1 MKKID
6 IFENGICLQFAV
18 DDDGHLLFYNFSTKK
33 KDSDDFEDMKLPL
46 SAVEVQ
52 LAGKV
57 DTRNKHIGHGCPD
70 TPKYKSHEDTRN
82 QKGRLVIFTLCT
94 ELLEIKQYYQFLS
107 GTKTV
112 SAYSEVKNLSDER
125 VGLTYLSSFGYG
137 GFEFESLEQAVQ
149 DFDIYIPHNS
159 WCEELNWRG
168 QSLREAGLGTKKL
181 HASTK
186 HIRVLNRGCW
196 STKEYLPMG
205 LLHDK
210 KGGFHYLWQIEANG
224 SWEWELGDLK
234 ERLYLRLSGPT
245 DAEHAWYKK
254 LEKNETFKSVP
265 VAITVTSDGLDGA
278 VGEMT
283 KYRRKIINPDRLDKN
298 MPVIFNDFMDC
309 LWAMP
314 SLEKELPLIEK
325 AAALGAEIYC
335 MDAGWYAEG
344 GWWPLVGE
352 WEICEKRFGDEGA
365 IDKVFAK
372 IKEKGMRSGIWLEP
386 EVMGIN
392 CPLVP
397 EFEDCFFKYRG
408 EKVICEG
415 RYQLDFRKEKVIN
428 HLNRVVDN
436 LVKRLGVSYFKFD
449 YNIDPTFGTE
459 TDSDSGADG
468 LMRAQAEYLKWVD
481 SLYEKYPDLIIENC
495 ASGGMRMDWES
506 LKHFSIQS
514 ISDATHSN
522 EFAHM
527 SVTAPTAV
535 LPEQAGIWVAPSNNN
550 SLNENSL
557 AAVNGMLNRMYLSG
571 RIDLLRDEDFA
582 SLKAGVELYKELRSE
597 FADALPIF
605 PEGLNTFEND
615 WMVGGRITTENNI
628 YLTVAHMKGEETE
641 RQIEMPYLEKG
652 EISAEILYPENLG
665 SVSAKDGT
673 LTVKLPEKSA
683 ILIKITT

>member
-18 DDDGHLLFYNFSTKK
+18 NDDGHLLFHNFSTKK
-33 KDSDDFEDMKLPL
+33 TDSDAFEDMKLPL

-52 LAGKV
+52 LVGKV
-57 DTRNKHIGHGCPD
+57 DTRNKHVGHNCPD

-107 GTKTV
+107 GTKTL
-112 SAYSEVKNLSDER
+112 SAYCEVKNISDGS
-125 VGLTYLSSFGYG
+125 VGLSYVSSFGYG
-137 GFEFESLEQAVQ
+137 GFNFESLQNAVD

-168 QSLREAGLGTKKL
+168 QSLREAGLGTKQL
-181 HASTK
+181 NASTK
-186 HIRVLNRGCW
+186 HIRILNRGCW

-210 KGGFHYLWQIEANG
+210 KGGLHYLWQIEANG

-245 DAEHAWYKK
+245 DGEHSWYKK
-254 LEKNETFKSVP
+254 LNKNESFCSVP
-265 VAITVTSDGLDGA
+265 IAITVTADGLDGA

-283 KYRRKIINPDRLDKN
+283 KYRRRIVNSERIDKN
-298 MPVIFNDFMDC
+298 LSVVFNDFMDC

-314 SLEKELPLIEK
+314 SVEKEMPLIEK
-325 AAALGAEIYC
+325 AAELGAEIYC

-352 WEICEKRFGDEGA
+352 WEICEKRFGGEGE
-365 IDKVFAK
+365 IDKVFDK

-397 EFEDCFFKYRG
+397 EFEDCFFKHRG
-408 EKVICEG
+408 ENVICEG

-428 HLNRVVDN
+428 HLNCVVDN
-436 LVKRLGVSYFKFD
+436 LVNRLGVSYFKFD
-449 YNIDPTFGTE
+449 YNIDPTYGTE
-459 TDSDSGADG
+459 VDSDSGEDG
-468 LMRAQAEYLKWVD
+468 LIQAQAAYLKWVD
-481 SLYEKYPDLIIENC
+481 SLYERYPDLIIENC

-506 LKHFSIQS
+506 LKHFALQS
-514 ISDATHSN
+514 VSDATHSG

-527 SVTAPTAV
+527 SVMAPTAV

-550 SLNENSL
+550 TPNENAL
-557 AAVNGMLNRMYLSG
+557 AAVNGMLNRFYLSG
-571 RIDLLRDEDFA
+571 RIDLLREEDFA
-582 SLKAGVELYKELRSE
+582 ALKAGVELYKRLRAEVS
-597 FADALPIF
+597 DALPIF
-605 PEGLNTFEND
+605 PEGICTCEDD
-615 WMVGGRITTENNI
+615 WMVGGRMTAEDTL
-628 YLTVAHMKGEETE
+628 YLTVAHMKGESNQ
-641 RQIEMPYLEKG
+641 RQIEIAKLQNKVL
-652 EISAEILYPENLG
+652 SAEILYPANLG
-665 SVSAKDGT
+665 TVSAKDGT

-683 ILIKITT
+683 ILIKITA